1 MIFELLGSQ
10 PPPFAKVVIK
20 RIMSQG
26 VACPNGRPQ
35 HGETSAIVDFGPNFA
50 DLSRT
55 SETENEKEVAKTNV
69 ELLGNIFY
77 RLVLNRKKK
86 TFLYR

>member
-1 MIFELLGSQ
+1 M
-10 PPPFAKVVIK
+10 A
-20 RIMSQG
+20 QG

-35 HGETSAIVDFGPNFA
+35 HGVTPAVVDFGPNFA

-55 SETENEKEVAKTNV
+55 TEVESEKEVAKTNV

-77 RLVLNRKKK
+77 RVFLNEHRSS
-86 TFLYR
+86 